1 MSSHLL
7 TVFLDN
13 PTSVQCPGP
22 LGQRSLTYNRSS
34 PTTERNGYNSV
45 TVRVCCRPSKCV
57 RASSPHFIR
66 TVSIMT
72 PDAGCTM
79 SNVENSESVFYYEEL
94 LSPMSTWTSSES
106 RNIKRFSVPS
116 HVVEGPFP
124 CKLVFKFSELRL
136 QPQQHF
142 WTSTQEQGNLTLFQN
157 PLNPATDMLPPNHQL

>member
-13 PTSVQCPGP
+13 PTSVQCPVP

-79 SNVENSESVFYYEEL
+79 SNVREQWVSL
-94 LSPMSTWTSSES
+94 LLWRTFITHEHLNVIRITEHQAVLCTLSCCWRSLSMQTCVQ
-106 RNIKRFSVPS
+106 I
-116 HVVEGPFP
+116 
-124 CKLVFKFSELRL
+124 
-136 QPQQHF
+136 F
-142 WTSTQEQGNLTLFQN
+142 WTQTAAPAAFLDLNTGARKSDTVSKSIESCNWHAST
-157 PLNPATDMLPPNHQL
+157 